1 MYDGCKNMFEI
12 ELEPAAIRWFD
23 IKQPLFTGDSYMKK
37 ILNLIIF
44 IISLILV
51 VKGRTITNYYGLMMM
66 FVGLIGILGDIYLYN
81 KQYQ

>member
-1 MYDGCKNMFEI
+1 
-12 ELEPAAIRWFD
+12 
-23 IKQPLFTGDSYMKK
+23 MKK

-66 FVGLIGILGDIYLYN
+66 FVGLIGILGEIYLYN

>member
-1 MYDGCKNMFEI
+1 
-12 ELEPAAIRWFD
+12 
-23 IKQPLFTGDSYMKK
+23 MKK
-37 ILNLIIF
+37 ILYLIIF

>member
-1 MYDGCKNMFEI
+1 
-12 ELEPAAIRWFD
+12 
-23 IKQPLFTGDSYMKK
+23 MKK

>member
-1 MYDGCKNMFEI
+1 
-12 ELEPAAIRWFD
+12 
-23 IKQPLFTGDSYMKK
+23 MKK
-37 ILNLIIF
+37 ILYLIIF

-66 FVGLIGILGDIYLYN
+66 FVGLIGILGEIYLYN